1 MDLNWLE
8 SVIFGLVSGFAEIL
22 PVSAKAHRVVLL
34 NFFGSG
40 FESGMLGLIVH
51 LSTLAGL
58 YLCCKNQIM
67 RIHRETRISKIPKRR
82 RRRQPDIKTILD
94 FRLWKT
100 ALLPVI
106 LGIALYSQ
114 LVSFSGNLV
123 LTAVLL
129 VVNGIILYI
138 PMFVSTGNKD
148 SRTLTRLD
156 GMLMGLGSVTSALP
170 GMSGTGIA
178 ASAGIARGADPLYAF
193 DMAVFMCLPVNAG
206 LLIYDIVSIATTGI
220 GKINF
225 TILVTY
231 IVIAVCVIVGIHL
244 GVKTM
249 RFLARRT
256 GFSGFAYYSWG
267 AALFIFILYLST

>member
-1 MDLNWLE
+1 M
-8 SVIFGLVSGFAEIL
+8 
-22 PVSAKAHRVVLL
+22 L

-67 RIHRETRISKIPKRR
+67 RIHRETRLSKIPKRR

-114 LVSFSGNLV
+114 LISFSGNLV
-123 LTAVLL
+123 LTAVLFI
-129 VVNGIILYI
+129 VNGIILYI

>member
-34 NFFGSG
+34 NFFGTG
-40 FESGMLGLIVH
+40 TEPGLLGLIVH
-51 LSTLAGL
+51 LSTILGL

-67 RIHRETRISKIPKRR
+67 RINREMRLSKIPKRR
-82 RRRQPDIKTILD
+82 RKRQPDIKIILD

-100 ALLPVI
+100 ALLPMV

-114 LVSFSGNLV
+114 VVTISENLV
-123 LTAVLL
+123 FTAVLL

-148 SRTLTRLD
+148 ARTLTRVD
-156 GMLMGLGSVTSALP
+156 GMLMGLGSVTSVLP
-170 GMSGTGIA
+170 GMSGTGCA

-193 DMAVFMCLPVNAG
+193 DMAAFMCLPVNVG
-206 LLIYDIVSIATTGI
+206 LLIYDILNIATTGI

-231 IVIAVCVIVGIHL
+231 IVIAVCVVVGIHL
-244 GVKTM
+244 GIRTI